1 MSKKDLL
8 KEKAK
13 AKLATSVTVKAEVVN
28 LPVVSGGELKA
39 ITMEIK
45 ASLEEIQDVADWWK
59 EKKIRINELKEVV
72 IEKLIYVRDNRKSLL
87 GGRTFEDYL
96 VNEIGLSKGYF
107 YEQLQAYEV
116 CVEYKKPKLFK
127 EVDHKILVNIAREK
141 DPDKKKVLFDNAKD
155 LSRED
160 FKKEKQDAKVSP
172 PDFSVKQNVTK
183 SHMNQGFSRQT
194 PASIAV
200 NLINSFNTMM
210 AQEKKDD
217 SKDAIRNMING
228 ILTYSKLLNDERFIS
243 DEELNDIEK
252 LIK

>member
-172 PDFSVKQNVTK
+172 PDFSVKKISSGIK
-183 SHMNQGFSRQT
+183 SGREVS
-194 PASIAV
+194 PASIAIS
-200 NLINSFNTMM
+200 LIDTYKKMM
-210 AQEKKDD
+210 DKESRED
-217 SKDAIRNMING
+217 SKSSIRCMILG
-228 ILTYSKLLNDERFIS
+228 IQSFSEMLNDKQFIS
-243 DEELNDIEK
+243 DEDMSVINQLLK
-252 LIK
+252 

>member
-13 AKLATSVTVKAEVVN
+13 AKLATSVAVKAETVN
-28 LPVVSGGELKA
+28 LPIVSGGELKS
-39 ITMEIK
+39 ITMDIK
-45 ASLEEIQDVADWWK
+45 SSLEEMQDVADWWK
-59 EKKIRINELKEVV
+59 EKKIRLNELKEFV

-87 GGRTFEDYL
+87 GTRTFEDYL

-141 DPDKKKVLFDNAKD
+141 DPDKKKSLIDNAKD

-160 FKKEKQDAKVSP
+160 FKKEREEAKVSP
-172 PDFSVKQNVTK
+172 TDVLKKKINNSAAVVDRT
-183 SHMNQGFSRQT
+183 GL
-194 PASIAV
+194 SIKV
-200 NLINSFNTMM
+200 G
-210 AQEKKDD
+210 D
-217 SKDAIRNMING
+217 SKTLAAIEAFLKQRG
-228 ILTYSKLLNDERFIS
+228 IEVEYM
-243 DEELNDIEK
+243 
-252 LIK
+252 